1 MPSSATARREA
12 DAADNLRDILSR
24 PDLLRE
30 QAFLAGDWADAD
42 SGKSIAV
49 TDPASGEEIGTV
61 PNMGGPETERAILAA
76 EEAYPAWRGLL
87 AQDRAR
93 ILRRWADLMLE
104 HREDLALIMTLEQGK
119 PLDESRGEIAYAAS
133 FLEWFGEEA
142 KRAYGDTIPS
152 HLQGSKLLVSRE
164 PVGVTAAI
172 TPWNFPSA
180 MITRKAGAALA
191 AGCTMV
197 VRPATETPFSALAL
211 GVLAEEAGVP
221 AGVLSILTGSSRII
235 GKVLTDSETVRKI
248 SFTGSTEVGRILLAQ
263 SAETVKKVSM
273 ELGGHA
279 PFILFD
285 DVELEHAVKGA
296 IGAKFATTGQDCLAV
311 NRIYVQAPA
320 YDAFVE
326 AYGRAVAE
334 LKVGPGLEQ
343 GVVIGPLM
351 NEAAV
356 KKCEEQV
363 ADALEKGARLI
374 VGGGRHQLGST
385 FYQPTVLADV
395 TPDMK
400 IWTEE
405 TFGPVAAITSFG
417 DEAEVVRDANRSIY
431 GLAAYLYT
439 RDLGRSMRV
448 SDALEYGMVGV
459 NTPKFT
465 GAPIPFGGHKQSGLG
480 REGSRYGLDD
490 YTELKYVCLGDLDA

>member
-12 DAADNLRDILSR
+12 DATGKLRDSLKR

-30 QAFLAGDWADAD
+30 QAYLAGDWTDAD

-49 TDPASGEEIGTV
+49 TDPASGEEVGTV
-61 PNMGGPETERAILAA
+61 PNMGGPETERAIVAA
-76 EEAYPAWRGLL
+76 EAAYPAWRAML
-87 AQDRAR
+87 AKDRAR
-93 ILRRWADLMLE
+93 ILRRWGDLMLE
-104 HREDLALIMTLEQGK
+104 HQEDLALIMTVEQGK
-119 PLDESRGEIAYAAS
+119 PIDESRGEIAYAAS

-142 KRAYGDTIPS
+142 KRAYGDTIPT
-152 HLQGSKLLVSRE
+152 HLQGSKLLVTRE

-172 TPWNFPSA
+172 TPWNFPAA

-191 AGCTMV
+191 AGCTMI

-211 GVLAEEAGVP
+211 GVLAEEAGMP
-221 AGVLSILTGSSRII
+221 AGVLSIITGSSRII
-235 GKVLTDSETVRKI
+235 GKVLTDSEVVRKI

-285 DVELEHAVKGA
+285 DVELAHAVKGA

-311 NRIYVQAPA
+311 NRIYVQASA
-320 YDAFVE
+320 YDDFVE
-326 AYGRAVAE
+326 AYGKAVAD
-334 LKVGPGLEQ
+334 LKVGPGLED

-356 KKCEEQV
+356 KKCEEHV
-363 ADALEKGARLI
+363 ADALDKGARLI
-374 VGGGRHQLGST
+374 VGGERHELGGT

-417 DEAEVVRDANRSIY
+417 NEEEVVRDANRSIY

-439 RDLGRSMRV
+439 RDLSRSMRV

>member
-1 MPSSATARREA
+1 MPSSATARRLTGASEHLA
-12 DAADNLRDILSR
+12 ELLKR

-30 QAFLAGDWADAD
+30 QAFLGGTWSAAD
-42 SGKSIAV
+42 SGKALSV
-49 TDPASGEEIGTV
+49 TDPASGEEIGRV
-61 PNMGGPETERAILAA
+61 PNMGGPETERAIAAA
-76 EEAYPAWRGLL
+76 EQAYPAWRALL

-93 ILRRWADLMLE
+93 ILRRWGDLMLE
-104 HREDLALIMTLEQGK
+104 HREDLALIMTFEQGK
-119 PLDESRGEIAYAAS
+119 PIEESRGEIAYAAS

-172 TPWNFPSA
+172 TPWNFPAA

-197 VRPATETPFSALAL
+197 VRPASETPFSALAL
-211 GVLAEEAGVP
+211 GVLAEEAGLP
-221 AGVLSILTGSSRII
+221 AGVLSIVTGSSRII

-285 DVELEHAVKGA
+285 DVALEHGVKGA
-296 IGAKFATTGQDCLAV
+296 VAAKFATSGQDCLAV
-311 NRIYVQAPA
+311 NRIYVQAPL
-320 YDAFVE
+320 YNDFIEAFG
-326 AYGRAVAE
+326 AAVAE
-334 LKVGPGLEQ
+334 LKVGPGLQ
-343 GVVIGPLM
+343 DGVAIGPLM

-356 KKCEEQV
+356 KKCEDHV

-374 VGGGRHQLGST
+374 TGGERHELGGT

-417 DEAEVVRDANRSIY
+417 EENEVIRDANRSIY

-439 RDLGRSMRV
+439 RDLSRSMRV

-465 GAPIPFGGHKQSGLG
+465 GAPIPFGGQKQSGLG

-490 YTELKYVCLGDLDA
+490 YSELKYVCLGDLDA